1 MKSLILAGGT
11 GSRLWPVTRAVSK
24 QLVPVYDKPMIYYPL
39 STAMLSGATEIA
51 LVTTPES
58 HSAFRSLLGDGSQ
71 LGLAITYLE
80 QAIPKGLADAY
91 IVAEEFLDNQS
102 SVMVLG
108 DNLFHGAS
116 FGNQLRNTESQLGA
130 TVFGYQ
136 VSNPQDYGVVSF
148 DSAGRVEAIVEKP
161 TVAVSNVAIPGLY
174 FMDKTASQRA
184 KSLKPSSR
192 GELEITDLLKS
203 YLHDDQLKVTL
214 LPRSTVW
221 LDTGNAEAMAE
232 ATEYVRVIQKRQN
245 QMVGCPEEI
254 AWRLGLIST
263 SDLELAGKSLE
274 KSLYGQYL
282 LRLAGESNV

>member
-1 MKSLILAGGT
+1 
-11 GSRLWPVTRAVSK
+11 
-24 QLVPVYDKPMIYYPL
+24 LVPVYDKPMIYYPL

-58 HSAFRSLLGDGSQ
+58 HSAFQNLLGDGSQ
-71 LGLAITYLE
+71 LGLSISYLE

-91 IVAEEFLDNQS
+91 LVAEEFLDNQAS
-102 SVMVLG
+102 LMVLG
-108 DNLFHGAS
+108 DNLFHGAG
-116 FGNQLRNTESQLGA
+116 FGNQLRNNASQLGA

-148 DSAGRVEAIVEKP
+148 DSVGRVEAIVEKP
-161 TVAVSNVAIPGLY
+161 KASISNVAIPGLY
-174 FMDKTASQRA
+174 FMDQTASERA

-203 YLHDDQLKVTL
+203 YLCDDQLKVTL

-263 SDLELAGKSLE
+263 ADLELAGKSLE
-274 KSLYGQYL
+274 KSPYGQYL
-282 LRLAGESNV
+282 LRLSGGSNV

>member
-1 MKSLILAGGT
+1 LKSLILAGGT

-39 STAMLSGATEIA
+39 STAMLSGAMEIA

-58 HSAFRSLLGDGSQ
+58 HSAFQNLLGDGSH
-71 LGLAITYLE
+71 LGLSISYLE

-91 IVAEEFLDNQS
+91 IVAEEFLDNQAS
-102 SVMVLG
+102 LMVLG
-108 DNLFHGAS
+108 DNLFHGAG
-116 FGNQLRNTESQLGA
+116 FGNQLRNTATQLGA

-148 DSAGRVEAIVEKP
+148 DSAGSVETIVEKP
-161 TVAVSNVAIPGLY
+161 KASISNVAIPGLY
-174 FMDKTASQRA
+174 FMDQTASERA

-203 YLHDDQLKVTL
+203 YLRDDQLKVTL

-263 SDLELAGKSLE
+263 ADLELAGKSLE
-274 KSLYGQYL
+274 KSPYGQYL
-282 LRLAGESNV
+282 LRLSGGSNV